1 MRYIKLFEGFEK
13 SDWENVRQNIDDML
27 SAELRDIGF
36 VYDIYYSQREKSLMS
51 SKGETVITLI
61 VLKDTEN
68 DENNDPNHPDWN
80 DGDLNQ
86 LAWRNR
92 GAFDLSLVYEPV
104 AFVVDYLKD
113 KYGRYE
119 RYLASRVDG
128 FNVKYTYTTP
138 KPEYGPSK
146 RIELGSYE
154 LANLDKLNVR
164 TYNRKTFIGTAFTIE
179 IKIWD

>member
-1 MRYIKLFEGFEK
+1 MRYIKLFEVFDD
-13 SDWENVRQNIDDML
+13 DWNNVKQNIDDML

-36 VYDIYYSQREKSLMS
+36 IYDIYYSQREKSLMS

-61 VLKDTEN
+61 ILKNTEN
-68 DENNDPNHPDWN
+68 DDPNHPDWN

-86 LAWRNR
+86 IAWRNR

-113 KYGRYE
+113 KYGRTYG
-119 RYLASRVDG
+119 RSSRVEG
-128 FNVKYTYTTP
+128 FNVKYSYTTP

-146 RIELGSYE
+146 QVELGGYE
-154 LANLDKLNVR
+154 IGCLDKLNVSV
-164 TYNRKTFIGTAFTIE
+164 YDRKTFIGTAFKIE
-179 IKIWD
+179 MKIWD

>member
-1 MRYIKLFEGFEK
+1 MKYIKLFEGFDD
-13 SDWENVRQNIDDML
+13 DWDNVKQNIDDML
-27 SAELRDIGF
+27 SGELSDIGF
-36 VYDIYYSQREKSLMS
+36 VYDVYYSKREKSLMS

-61 VLKDTEN
+61 ILKNTEN
-68 DENNDPNHPDWN
+68 DDPNNPEWN

-113 KYGRYE
+113 KYGRKYNG
-119 RYLASRVDG
+119 RVDG

-138 KPEYGPSK
+138 KPEFGPSK
-146 RIELGSYE
+146 RVELGNYE
-154 LANLDKLNVR
+154 VANLDKLNVNVH
-164 TYNRKTFIGTAFTIE
+164 NRQTFIGTAFTIE

>member
-1 MRYIKLFEGFEK
+1 MKYIKLFEGFDD
-13 SDWENVRQNIDDML
+13 DWNNVKQNIDDML

-36 VYDIYYSQREKSLMS
+36 IYDIYYSQKEKSLMS

-61 VLKDTEN
+61 ILKDTEN
-68 DENNDPNHPDWN
+68 DDPNHPDWN

-86 LAWRNR
+86 IAWRNR
-92 GAFDLSLVYEPV
+92 GKFDLSLVYEPV

-113 KYGRYE
+113 KYGRKYGGS
-119 RYLASRVDG
+119 SRVEG

-146 RIELGSYE
+146 RVELGSYE
-154 LANLDKLNVR
+154 LLDLDKLNVR

>member
-1 MRYIKLFEGFEK
+1 MKYIKLFEGFDD
-13 SDWENVRQNIDDML
+13 DWNNVKQNIDDIL

-36 VYDIYYSQREKSLMS
+36 LYDVYYSQREKSLMS
-51 SKGETVITLI
+51 SKGETVITLTI
-61 VLKDTEN
+61 LKNIDN
-68 DENNDPNHPDWN
+68 DDPNDFN

-86 LAWRNR
+86 IAWRNR

-113 KYGRYE
+113 KYGR
-119 RYLASRVDG
+119 RYSGGGIDG

-138 KPEYGPSK
+138 KPEYGTSK
-146 RIELGSYE
+146 RVELGSYDI
-154 LANLDKLNVR
+154 LNLDKLNVR
-164 TYNRKTFIGTAFTIE
+164 TYDRKTFIGTAFTIE